1 MKTLQFAI
9 RWIAIGLTVLQL
21 WTILVEPMPLI
32 LHYVLFLAAVLVLVF
47 GEDLAEHGTAARA
60 ADVLLIAATI
70 GWAVFMA
77 LNFERYV
84 TRIAFVDRPTTGDLV
99 AGTALVVTL
108 FEATRR
114 AAGWGLFVIAL
125 LFTAYAFFGNFLPIS
140 IGHSGMSLSRFV
152 DVQVLSNNGI
162 FGIPLGAVVGYIFYF
177 ILFATFLE
185 ISGGGKLFIDLA
197 FWATGRTRGGPA
209 KSAVIASG
217 LMGSINGSAVANVVG
232 TGTFT
237 IPLMRRFGY
246 KPPFAAAVEAAAS
259 TGGQLMPPIMGA
271 AAFVM
276 VELTGL
282 DYVTILFGAAI
293 PALLYYLAILFAV
306 DLTAKRDG
314 LRGLKGE
321 EMPDVKTGL
330 WKRLHLLIP
339 LVILVYMMIDGSSLA
354 MAAIYALVAT
364 VAVSMVTRET
374 RLTLMKV
381 VDGFEKSAR
390 SILIV
395 AVPCAM
401 AGLIIGVIVQTG
413 IGLKFTGFILALSQG
428 SLILSLVAVMVACII
443 LGMGM
448 PTVSAYIMVAILMAP
463 ALTQLH
469 LYILSVH
476 LFIFYF
482 ALLSFVTPPVA
493 LASYAAA
500 ALAQTSSTTTGIQA
514 FKLTLPGFLIPFA
527 FAYNP
532 ALVMHGDW
540 WEIIWVSA
548 TCAFGI
554 YGIAGAFVGTHFRR
568 STTIE
573 RGVALIAAILLIS
586 PEFITDIVGAALLV
600 GMLALQLRR
609 PEDDAVAATHAAI
622 LPAETGK
629 PAHQEMPRHA
639 S

>member
-1 MKTLQFAI
+1 MKPLQYAI
-9 RWIAIGLTVLQL
+9 RGVAIALTLLQL
-21 WTILVEPMPLI
+21 WTILVEPLPLI
-32 LHYVLFLAAVLVLVF
+32 LHYVLFLAATLILVF
-47 GEDLAEHGTAARA
+47 GETLDQRTGLQRIIDLA
-60 ADVLLIAATI
+60 LIAATI

-77 LNFERYV
+77 LNIERYV
-84 TRIAFVDRPTTGDLV
+84 TRIAFVDRPTTGDVIAGV
-99 AGTALVVTL
+99 ALIVTL

-125 LFTAYAFFGNFLPIS
+125 LFTAYAFFGNVLPIS
-140 IGHSGMSLSRFV
+140 IGHSGMSLSRFI

-162 FGIPLGAVVGYIFYF
+162 FGIPLGAVVSYIFFF

-185 ISGGGKLFIDLA
+185 ISGGGQLFIDLA
-197 FWATGRTRGGPA
+197 FWLTGRTRGGPA

-246 KPPFAAAVEAAAS
+246 KPPFAAAVEAASS

-282 DYVTILFGAAI
+282 DYVTILLGAAV

-314 LRGLKGE
+314 LRGLKGD

-330 WKRLHLLIP
+330 WKRLHLLLP

-354 MAAIYALVAT
+354 MAAIYALAAT
-364 VAVSMVTRET
+364 VAVSMITRET
-374 RLTLMKV
+374 RLTFWKV
-381 VDGFEKSAR
+381 VEGFEKSAM

-413 IGLKFTGFILALSQG
+413 IGLKFTGFILALSEG
-428 SLILSLVAVMVACII
+428 SLLLSLIAVMVACII

-463 ALTQLH
+463 ALTQLD

-500 ALAQTSSTTTGIQA
+500 ALAQTNSTTTGWQA

-532 ALVMHGDW
+532 ALVMNGEW
-540 WEIIWVSA
+540 WEVIWVTA
-548 TCAFGI
+548 TCAYGI
-554 YGIAGAFVGTHFRR
+554 FGIAGAFVGTHFRR

-573 RGVALIAAILLIS
+573 RAVALVAAILLIS
-586 PEFITDIVGAALLV
+586 PEGITDIIGAVLMT
-600 GMLALQLRR
+600 GMLAWQLQR
-609 PEDDAVAATHAAI
+609 PNDDAEASAKTGPQ
-622 LPAETGK
+622 PAETRE
-629 PAHQEMPRHA
+629 PSVQEIPRHA
-639 S
+639 G